1 MQVNIRYFFSVI
13 LLVVVLVFSANTS
26 ANMPTN
32 YIANFLDSMVY
43 VEAGSFNMGSNSAD
57 AIAREK
63 PVHLVSLDSFYIG
76 KTEVPQALFEEVMGW
91 NVSYFACDTCPVNNV
106 SWMNVQAFIKKL
118 NKLTG
123 KTFKLPTEAQWEYA
137 AKGGNKS
144 KGYLFSG
151 SNNIADVAWYANNA
165 DKKSHKVAQRMPNEL
180 GLYDMTGNM
189 WEFCHDDISKS
200 FYKNSPKNNPLYLQ
214 SKEQN
219 KTTMKVIR
227 GGGYEFAANESQ
239 VFRRDGATSN
249 VRMPD
254 IGFRLAMSVN

>member
-1 MQVNIRYFFSVI
+1 MEMNIRHFFSFI
-13 LLVVVLVFSANTS
+13 LLVLSSHTWANTQ
-26 ANMPTN
+26 TN
-32 YIANFLDSMVY
+32 HIANFLDSMVF
-43 VEAGSFNMGSNSAD
+43 VEAGTFAMGSDSAD
-57 AIAREK
+57 AIEREK
-63 PVHLVSLDSFYIG
+63 PVHSVTLTSFYIG
-76 KTEVPQALFEEVMGW
+76 KTEVPQAVFEEVMGW

-144 KGYLFSG
+144 KGYLFGG
-151 SNNIADVAWYANNA
+151 SNNIADVAWYEGNA
-165 DKKSHKVAQRMPNEL
+165 DKKSQKVAQRKPNEL

-189 WEFCHDDISKS
+189 WEFCHDDMNKS

-214 SKEQN
+214 SKDQT

-227 GGGYEFAANESQ
+227 GGGYEFSANESQ

-254 IGFRLAMSVN
+254 IGFRLVINEVE

>member
-1 MQVNIRYFFSVI
+1 MQANFRFLFTVL
-13 LLVVVLVFSANTS
+13 LLVLCSNTS
-26 ANMPTN
+26 ANAKTDHV
-32 YIANFLDSMVY
+32 ADFLDSMVY
-43 VEAGSFNMGSNSAD
+43 VEAGTFTMGSASVD
-57 AIAREK
+57 AIEREK
-63 PVHLVSLDSFYIG
+63 PAHSVSLTSFYIG
-76 KTEVPQALFEEVMGW
+76 STEVPQALFEEVMGW

-123 KTFKLPTEAQWEYA
+123 KVFKLPTEAQWEYA

-144 KGYLFSG
+144 EGYLYSG

-180 GLYDMTGNM
+180 GLFDMTGNM
-189 WEFCHDDISKS
+189 WEFCHDDMSKG
-200 FYKNSPKNNPLYLQ
+200 FYKNSPKDNPLYLQ
-214 SKEQN
+214 SKEQT

-254 IGFRLAMSVN
+254 IGFRLTMSVN